1 MNADHPDSI
10 FQFFF
15 IPPDA
20 GRFYSELDT
29 TIGAAVGPLLAHA
42 QAFRRSLESVFSVA
56 GMPYRLVWSWVRDR
70 ELTMLMSAE
79 AIHLLGRKDL
89 SDDDLRKLVVERAQS
104 RLEAEEGV
112 PERRQELIVSLLTTL
127 METRKDAILTSA
139 VSELLRQA
147 TVLAWSS
154 LEVLA
159 QDLFVSAVNA
169 TPDLVLELTGDEQ
182 ARRLFSLR
190 DVPLDLLAQYGFDV
204 SQRMGEV
211 LAQRRSIDSVQVM
224 KVVYRVIAPSD
235 QELMKALGN
244 RELWILNQR
253 RNLIVHRRAIVDEQY
268 LANTG
273 ESLQAGQ
280 EIVIT
285 PQDLDRYLSVTRDA
299 GIELIRAATGRMRQL

>member
-1 MNADHPDSI
+1 MNADHPDAI

-15 IPPDA
+15 IPPDE

-29 TIGAAVGPLLAHA
+29 PIGAAVGPLLPHA

-70 ELTMLMSAE
+70 QLTILMSAE
-79 AIHLLGRKDL
+79 AIRLLGRKDL
-89 SDDDLRKLVVERAQS
+89 SDDDLRKLLVERAQS
-104 RLEAEEGV
+104 QLEAEEGV
-112 PERRQELIVSLLTTL
+112 PERRRELIVSLLTTL

-169 TPDLVLELTGDEQ
+169 SPDLVLELNGDEQ

-190 DVPLDLLAQYGFDV
+190 DVPRSSCSV
-204 SQRMGEV
+204 S
-211 LAQRRSIDSVQVM
+211 LRRVP
-224 KVVYRVIAPSD
+224 KN
-235 QELMKALGN
+235 G
-244 RELWILNQR
+244 
-253 RNLIVHRRAIVDEQY
+253 
-268 LANTG
+268 
-273 ESLQAGQ
+273 
-280 EIVIT
+280 
-285 PQDLDRYLSVTRDA
+285 
-299 GIELIRAATGRMRQL
+299 